1 MPVKKDINS
10 LIEQAGKE
18 VLNTK
23 PVKKDLSDEE
33 LLKMFSDPVEKK
45 SPDESGKVG
54 SKDLPQPSTAQEKP
68 SGSPGT
74 DDLQDARD
82 NLFAKDKK
90 SSDYLPKTERQSK
103 IPTNYIDPKS
113 KVDNGFFS
121 SQSTGVQK
129 GPDPNK
135 KVEMEAERI
144 GSEQADQERADELAK
159 LDNKVSAPMSYMAT
173 FNQHVYGLPADILKT
188 IAIGSNQ
195 LGKLVGEDVPV
206 EDQYTAR
213 IADWY
218 RESIKEI
225 SPDNPALQE
234 DLGTTVSGALGDLT
248 SLVMSGGIGRPT
260 AAANEL
266 QKFSKASNLVK
277 LSAQKGKKI
286 IASPP
291 ALVGAIQMGTNEFNQ
306 AKASGATDDEAFD
319 AFIKNASVGSILEAI
334 PIMKYFKRLDTTS
347 GGGVKKLLAKGTA
360 QGVDEMTTEV
370 VQQVYSN
377 LNASQTYDKTREW
390 FDGIV
395 DSGGIGFGL
404 GFFLGAMGTSL
415 RKKKAEAKTP
425 EEQVEVQKAIDFVE
439 EKGAELTK
447 KEEALNAE
455 TNPGAETGAQQ
466 ETVTT
471 QQQEPVSEGISTPTD
486 QSIVGVTNE
495 QSDVIPEEQ
504 KPLSDNTLN
513 AIQAEVE
520 QVSSQEFNLE
530 KEFKKQDLIQSLDN
544 PQISGPD
551 KAIIEEQIKNIDK
564 PANEEITQTQEGG
577 QANSETPAVQE
588 GQKLEEEPLE
598 SSGIVS
604 RIRNLF
610 KAAVSSTSNK
620 MMKETIAPVTETEVE
635 AIKAK
640 TGIDIDPEYKHT
652 IDNYAINHI
661 LKNHSDP
668 AKEESR
674 GQIPVAESDFDRI
687 PDIINSY
694 DSVENAGKN
703 DKGLETIRYIKT
715 FPDGVTY
722 YFEEVRTGKK
732 ELALNTLYKKKTGE
746 EMKFPSPP
754 PNVQDDQ
761 NTGLTPDSNIVTQD
775 TKEGSVNQAEA
786 DPDVS
791 GIKKALVSD
800 EIIDGVN
807 LDKISDKEMQELAG
821 KIIATNEVV
830 PENIVNEI
838 LTKPRALQP
847 KEVVALIHY
856 KATLDNKL
864 RDAYK
869 KKNELIENGEETGT
883 IDAEIQA
890 TENAVENFD
899 IVAVITASQQSLAFR
914 LRKGMLDKDYN
925 LVTQINKYKSV
936 NKGVIPPDVEAKFR
950 ELDKKI
956 REVNDQLIDAEKRAK
971 EAEEELAIKN
981 IKESVAR
988 EKIKSNIKAASK
1000 DIASKIRKK
1009 KFHKPGIFS
1018 SATPVSVLVDAAL
1031 EISASTIEAGG
1042 TIAQAVAD
1050 GWNHIKKSDW
1060 YKNLTKD
1067 KQVEA
1072 EEAFADMVS
1081 PKEAVESDERLT
1093 IPTSLIR
1100 EAVEQGNA
1108 TIEDVTKFIQEAI
1121 KEDYPNIT
1129 EREVRDAITKYGK
1142 TANLSKDEID
1152 TQIRKIK
1159 RIGKLISAIEDVQNK
1174 KRPLRSGLQRDKL
1187 DAEERIL
1194 SKQLKEGM
1202 KDLPIDAG
1210 LQARQ
1215 LKTSLDAI
1223 KSRLQNQIDDLNREI
1238 ETGEQGAK
1246 GKPVPYDEEAKALI
1260 EERDRVKA
1268 LHDDVFGKGDLTDEQ
1283 KIDRTIKST
1292 ERAIAET
1299 ERRIAEGDLEAKKSK
1314 AINSP
1319 ELQAVRDRLKKTK
1332 ETLRQLQEEAGIPAK
1347 KRLETAKKA
1356 TERSIEKLQEKLR
1369 TNDFS
1374 KRTPKPLI
1382 ADTELTKL
1390 QAEKIKLQDEF
1401 AKAQYKNELKNRT
1414 KLQKAGDIG
1423 LELFSSLWRGLA
1435 ASMDL
1440 SAVFVQGLIPTVR
1453 HPLDAL
1459 KSFKEMFK
1467 QLASEKYQMQV
1478 MANIKAQEWYPAMKA
1493 SKLAITEIDGKFNA
1507 REELFVSNWIDVI
1520 WDTPANLVQKAVGQN
1535 KVSDAWKKI
1544 NPYKAAN
1551 RAYTGYLNSMRVLR
1565 FLDGM
1570 KYIESQGKTFES
1582 HPEEFKAWAD
1592 YVNNATGRGGLG
1604 PLETSAKALSLA
1616 FFSPRKVMAGLNL
1629 FTPYTFLYVGKMPKA
1644 VRQKAILD
1652 YASSLAILTTT
1663 AILTQ
1668 AALKGTDDEEEW
1680 EVFWNP
1686 NSSDFMKPKI
1696 GDTRIDLFGGRQ
1708 QQVVAMARLLS
1719 GKFVDANG
1727 KVTTLGERFGK
1738 DINTR
1743 MDVVTK
1749 FFSNKF
1755 TPSLSFIKKALE
1767 QKKGTEIDWVDEST
1781 QQVLPIWI
1789 RDVDELYKDHPLEMS
1804 IMLNILT
1811 VLGIGIQ
1818 TYETKEK
1825 KKKKKDKPENK

>member
-1 MPVKKDINS
+1 M
-10 LIEQAGKE
+10 GKQ
-18 VLNTK
+18 K
-23 PVKKDLSDEE
+23 PKFDPTQPYNEATVTSEDKPKFDPNQP
-33 LLKMFSDPVEKK
+33 FTPVEKK
-45 SPDESGKVG
+45 SLDESGKVG

-68 SGSPGT
+68 SGNPGT
-74 DDLQDARD
+74 DDLQAARD

-121 SQSTGVQK
+121 SQSTGVEK

-135 KVEMEAERI
+135 KVELETERI
-144 GSEQADQERADELAK
+144 VSEQADQERADELAK

-173 FNQHVYGLPADILKT
+173 FNQHVYGLPADILQT

-234 DLGTTVSGALGDLT
+234 EWQTMAAGAVGDLT
-248 SLVMSGGIGRPT
+248 SLVMSGGIGRPA
-260 AAANEL
+260 AAANEI
-266 QKFSKASNLVK
+266 QQFSKASNIIKV
-277 LSAQKGKKI
+277 AANEGKKI
-286 IASPP
+286 ITSPP

-377 LNASQTYDKTREW
+377 VNASQTYDKTREW

-425 EEQVEVQKAIDFVE
+425 EEQAEVQKAIDFVE

-447 KEEALNAE
+447 KEQALNGE
-455 TNPGAETGAQQ
+455 SNPTAETGAKQ
-466 ETVTT
+466 ETPVT
-471 QQQEPVSEGISTPTD
+471 QQQEPVSEGVSAPVD
-486 QSIVGVTNE
+486 QSIVDVTNE
-495 QSDVIPEEQ
+495 PSETIPEEQ

-513 AIQAEVE
+513 AIQEEVDL
-520 QVSSQEFNLE
+520 VSNQESNLE

-544 PQISGPD
+544 PEISGQD

-588 GQKLEEEPLE
+588 GQKLEEEPVINEPIL
-598 SSGIVS
+598 
-604 RIRNLF
+604 
-610 KAAVSSTSNK
+610 K
-620 MMKETIAPVTETEVE
+620 EVE
-635 AIKAK
+635 INYSDVPFNEALNSNFDEVSEFTIPKGSKREGEKEYDAKKSGYKLSIRPNKDGFSVFLGRPGKDAGGVDAFNELKTWFPENEKDLSKAVQEAGAIVNKHIEFDKKVESGEIKSVEDIKAFNEVYNQQETK
-640 TGIDIDPEYKHT
+640 TSTE
-652 IDNYAINHI
+652 
-661 LKNHSDP
+661 
-668 AKEESR
+668 
-674 GQIPVAESDFDRI
+674 PVVEPTDSAVTLNNDGG
-687 PDIINSY
+687 DIITPPLDVKS
-694 DSVENAGKN
+694 
-703 DKGLETIRYIKT
+703 
-715 FPDGVTY
+715 
-722 YFEEVRTGKK
+722 EEGPTD
-732 ELALNTLYKKKTGE
+732 
-746 EMKFPSPP
+746 
-754 PNVQDDQ
+754 PN
-761 NTGLTPDSNIVTQD
+761 
-775 TKEGSVNQAEA
+775 
-786 DPDVS
+786 VS

-800 EIIDGVN
+800 EIIEGVN
-807 LDKISDKEMQELAG
+807 LDKISDKEMQSLAE

-925 LVTQINKYKSV
+925 LVTQINKYKAV

-988 EKIKSNIKAASK
+988 EKIKSNIKTASK

-1081 PKEAVESDERLT
+1081 PKEAVESEERLT
-1093 IPTSLIR
+1093 IPNSLIR

-1142 TANLSKDEID
+1142 TANLSRDEID

-1159 RIGKLISAIEDVQNK
+1159 RVGKLISAIEDVQNK

-1187 DAEERIL
+1187 DSEERIL

-1202 KDLPIDAG
+1202 KDLPIDAE

-1223 KSRLQNQIDDLNREI
+1223 KSRLQNQIEDLNREI

-1268 LHDDVFGKGDLTDEQ
+1268 LHDDVFGKSDLTDEQ

-1332 ETLRQLQEEAGIPAK
+1332 ETLQQLQEEAGIPAK

-1520 WDTPANLVQKAVGQN
+1520 WDAMPNLVQKAVGQN

-1570 KYIESQGKTFES
+1570 KYIESQGKSFES

-1629 FTPYTFLYVGKMPKA
+1629 FTPYTFLYFGKMPKA

-1652 YASSLAILTTT
+1652 YAQSLTILTVT

-1755 TPSLSFIKKALE
+1755 TPSLSFVKKALE

-1789 RDVDELYKDHPLEMS
+1789 RDVDELYKDHPLEMA

-1811 VLGIGIQ
+1811 ILGIGIQ

-1825 KKKKKDKPENK
+1825 KKKDKPENK